1 MLVRILRL
9 LMCAAAIAVLTISAP
24 VRSAAPQD
32 VVVHVTRD
40 GAAFTV
46 EADFSVAA
54 TQDEAWDVL
63 TDFDHMTQIL
73 SNVDASR
80 ITSRDGNR
88 IEVTQK
94 SHAQAGLLR
103 VSLDSVRQVELTPKT
118 EIKSHILKSNDLKS
132 SDFTTRLAEE
142 GGLIKVT
149 VRGSFVPM
157 GLAAAAANPG
167 AVEANTRR
175 QYTELRDEIVRRKNH
190 EPTPP
195 CILAKNCPLG

>member
-1 MLVRILRL
+1 MKTTIPRLRF
-9 LMCAAAIAVLTISAP
+9 AVAIALFALVGPSFPAP
-24 VRSAAPQD
+24 AQD
-32 VVVHVTRD
+32 VVVRVTRD
-40 GAAFTV
+40 GSTFMV
-46 EADFSVAA
+46 EAEFSVTA

-63 TDFDHMTQIL
+63 TDFDHMSQIL

-80 ITSRDGNR
+80 IMDRDGNR
-88 IEVTQK
+88 FQVVQK

-132 SDFTTRLAEE
+132 SDFTTRLVEE

-157 GLAAAAANPG
+157 GLAAAAANPD

-195 CILAKNCPLG
+195 CILAKNCPQG

>member
-1 MLVRILRL
+1 MKTTIPRLRF
-9 LMCAAAIAVLTISAP
+9 AVAIALFALVGPSFPAP
-24 VRSAAPQD
+24 AQD
-32 VVVHVTRD
+32 VVVRVTRD
-40 GAAFTV
+40 GSTFMV
-46 EADFSVAA
+46 EAEFSVTA

-63 TDFDHMTQIL
+63 TDFDHMSQIL

-80 ITSRDGNR
+80 IMDRDGNR
-88 IEVTQK
+88 FQVVQK

-157 GLAAAAANPG
+157 GLAAAAANPD

-195 CILAKNCPLG
+195 CILAKNCPQG

>member
-1 MLVRILRL
+1 MRVKTLRL
-9 LMCAAAIAVLTISAP
+9 LSCAAAIAMLMLSAP
-24 VRSAAPQD
+24 SGLAAPQD
-32 VVVHVTRD
+32 VAVRVTKD
-40 GAAFTV
+40 GSAFVV
-46 EADFSVAA
+46 EADFTVAA

-80 ITSRDGNR
+80 ITNRDGNR

-94 SHAQAGLLR
+94 SHAQAGPLR

-157 GLAAAAANPG
+157 GFAAAAANPE

-175 QYTELRDEIVRRKNH
+175 QYSELRDEIVRRKNH
-190 EPTPP
+190 EPPPP
-195 CILAKNCPLG
+195 CILAKNCPQG

>member
-1 MLVRILRL
+1 MKTIIPELRFAL
-9 LMCAAAIAVLTISAP
+9 AIALFALAGP
-24 VRSAAPQD
+24 AFAAPAQD
-32 VVVHVTRD
+32 VVVRVTRD
-40 GAAFTV
+40 GSTFMV
-46 EADFSVAA
+46 EAEFSVTA

-63 TDFDHMTQIL
+63 TDFDHMSQIL

-80 ITSRDGNR
+80 IMDRDGNR
-88 IEVTQK
+88 FQVVQK

-118 EIKSHILKSNDLKS
+118 EIKSRILKSNDLKS

-157 GLAAAAANPG
+157 GLAAAAANPD

-175 QYTELRDEIVRRKNH
+175 QYSELRDEIVRRKNH

-195 CILAKNCPLG
+195 CILAKNCPQG

>member
-1 MLVRILRL
+1 MPRI
-9 LMCAAAIAVLTISAP
+9 AAAVAVFLFAGVSWGAP
-24 VRSAAPQD
+24 AQD
-32 VVVHVTRD
+32 VAVRVTKD
-40 GAAFTV
+40 GSAFMV

-54 TQDEAWDVL
+54 TRDEAWEVL

-73 SNVDASR
+73 SNVDASK

-118 EIKSHILKSNDLKS
+118 EIKSHILKSSDLKS

-142 GGLIKVT
+142 GGLIQVT

-157 GLAAAAANPG
+157 GFAAAAATPD

-175 QYTELRDEIVRRKNH
+175 QYSELRDEILRRKNH

-195 CILAKNCPLG
+195 CILAKNCPQG

>member
-1 MLVRILRL
+1 MKSTIPKLRL
-9 LMCAAAIAVLTISAP
+9 AVGIALLALAGAALPAP
-24 VRSAAPQD
+24 SQD
-32 VVVHVTRD
+32 VVVRVTRD
-40 GAAFTV
+40 GLTFMV
-46 EADFSVAA
+46 EAEFSVPA
-54 TQDEAWDVL
+54 TQEEAWDVL

-118 EIKSHILKSNDLKS
+118 EIKSHILKSNDVKS
-132 SDFTTRLAEE
+132 SDFTTRLAED

-157 GLAAAAANPG
+157 GLAAAAANPD
-167 AVEANTRR
+167 AVEASTRR

-190 EPTPP
+190 EPPPP
-195 CILAKNCPLG
+195 CILAKNCPQG